1 MENPPFADAFPIGK
15 GAFPLPVYQFQKPQ
29 EVRLRRSVYIY
40 IYIYIVPKKD
50 GESLKTSMPYL
61 EYVFSCSKHLKQI
74 QVLESNIVG
83 SEGVLHE

>member
-29 EVRLRRSVYIY
+29 EVRLDPC

-50 GESLKTSMPYL
+50 GESLKTSK
-61 EYVFSCSKHLKQI
+61 SKY
-74 QVLESNIVG
+74 SN
-83 SEGVLHE
+83 LT

>member
-29 EVRLRRSVYIY
+29 EVRLDPCIY
-40 IYIYIVPKKD
+40 IYSAQERWGVVKN
-50 GESLKTSMPYL
+50 
-61 EYVFSCSKHLKQI
+61 KQI